1 MRLLSMFLAFTAF
14 VTFTQATMNL
24 GNLWFAHNNN
34 GHLLPTRD
42 EQRYIPTI
50 PKDNDILWNEGD
62 NQPEVIKL
70 KFVYPW
76 WENYSKWSKIIRF
89 KKCKLTFT
97 VNVVNSG
104 IQKWVMFDIYGQKC
118 FKLYWKTG
126 AWAQNWNLEIDITS
140 L

>member
-1 MRLLSMFLAFTAF
+1 
-14 VTFTQATMNL
+14 MNL

-34 GHLLPTRD
+34 GHLLPIRN

-50 PKDNDILWNEGD
+50 PNENDILWNEGD

-89 KKCKLTFT
+89 KKCKLTRT
-97 VNVVNSG
+97 VRSG
-104 IQKWVMFDIYGQKC
+104 
-118 FKLYWKTG
+118 
-126 AWAQNWNLEIDITS
+126 
-140 L
+140 